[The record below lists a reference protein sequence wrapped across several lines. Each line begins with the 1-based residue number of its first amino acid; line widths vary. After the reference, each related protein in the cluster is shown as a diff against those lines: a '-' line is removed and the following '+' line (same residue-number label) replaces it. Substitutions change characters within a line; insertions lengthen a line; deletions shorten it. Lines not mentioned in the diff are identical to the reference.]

1 LCSSVNSH
9 SIFGEFM
16 IERIRGI
23 LVQKSP
29 TFVVVECAGVG
40 YGINISAYTAGKL
53 PEEGT
58 EITLHTHLVVREDS
72 MTLFGF
78 ADKTEK
84 DTFIMLLD
92 VNGVGP
98 KLAQRILS
106 GSTPA
111 DLLNM
116 IASDNKAALGKIKG
130 LGKKTCEQMTLTL
143 KEKAG
148 AMLQALGDVEG
159 SGITGMGALTGAKM
173 EAVLALHTLGV
184 KDPAAEKAVIKA
196 VEVLGDSADA
206 AALIPEA
213 LKYL

>member
-1 LCSSVNSH
+1 
-9 SIFGEFM
+9 M

-23 LVQKSP
+23 LVQKTP

-40 YGINISAYTAGKL
+40 YGINISAFTAGKL
-53 PEEGT
+53 PDEGA
-58 EITLHTHLVVREDS
+58 EVTLHTNLVVREDS

-78 ADKTEK
+78 ADTTEK
-84 DTFIMLLD
+84 NLFLMLLE

-116 IASDNKAALGKIKG
+116 IASDNKASLGKIKG
-130 LGKKTCEQMTLTL
+130 LGKKTCEQMVLSL
-143 KEKAG
+143 KDKAG
-148 AMLQALGDVEG
+148 AMMQALGDVEG
-159 SGITGMGALTGAKM
+159 SGITGMGALTGPKM

-184 KDPAAEKAVIKA
+184 KDPAAEKAVMKA
-196 VEVLGDSADA
+196 AEILGDSADA
-206 AALIPEA
+206 ATLIPEA

>member
-1 LCSSVNSH
+1 MSSSTKEQ
-9 SIFGEFM
+9 FGEIM

-58 EITLHTHLVVREDS
+58 EVVLHTNLVVREDS

-148 AMLQALGDVEG
+148 TMLQALGDVEG
-159 SGITGMGALTGAKM
+159 SGITSMGALTGAKM

-196 VEVLGDSADA
+196 VDVLGDSADA

>member
-1 LCSSVNSH
+1 
-9 SIFGEFM
+9 M

-23 LVQKSP
+23 LVQKTP

-53 PEEGT
+53 PEEGV
-58 EITLHTHLVVREDS
+58 EVTLHTNLVVREDS

-78 ADKTEK
+78 ADTTEK
-84 DTFIMLLD
+84 NLFLMLLD

-98 KLAQRILS
+98 KMAQRILS
-106 GSTPA
+106 GVTPA

-116 IASDNKAALGKIKG
+116 IASDNKAALSKIKG

-148 AMLQALGDVEG
+148 VMLQSLGDVEG
-159 SGITGMGALTGAKM
+159 SGITSVGALTGAKL

-184 KDPAAEKAVIKA
+184 KDPAAEKAGQSGRSSRRQRGRGCSYPGSSQVFVICN
-196 VEVLGDSADA
+196 
-206 AALIPEA
+206 
-213 LKYL
+213 

>member
-1 LCSSVNSH
+1 
-9 SIFGEFM
+9 M
-16 IERIRGI
+16 IEQIRGI
-23 LVQKSP
+23 LVEKSP
-29 TFVVVECAGVG
+29 TFVVVDVNGVG
-40 YGINISAYTAGKL
+40 YGVNISAYTAGKI
-53 PEEGT
+53 PEVNNEVKLYT
-58 EITLHTHLVVREDS
+58 NLVVREDS

-84 DTFIMLLD
+84 DTFLMLLD

-116 IASDNKAALGKIKG
+116 IASDNKSALGKIKG
-130 LGKKTCEQMTLTL
+130 LGKKTCEQMVLSL

-148 AMLQALGDVEG
+148 AMLQALGSVEG
-159 SGITGMGALTGAKM
+159 SGIASMGALTGAKM

-184 KDPAAEKAVIKA
+184 KDPAAEKAVMKA
-196 VEVLGDSADA
+196 TEVLGDSADA

>member
-1 LCSSVNSH
+1 
-9 SIFGEFM
+9 M

-58 EITLHTHLVVREDS
+58 EVVLHTNLVVREDS

-130 LGKKTCEQMTLTL
+130 LGKKICEQMTLTL

-148 AMLQALGDVEG
+148 TMLQALGDVEG
-159 SGITGMGALTGAKM
+159 SGITSMGALTGAKM

>member
-1 LCSSVNSH
+1 
-9 SIFGEFM
+9 M
-16 IERIRGI
+16 IEQVRGI

-40 YGINISAYTAGKL
+40 YGINISAFTAGKL
-53 PEEGT
+53 PEEGA
-58 EITLHTHLVVREDS
+58 EITLYTNLVVREDS

-106 GSTPA
+106 GSSPA
-111 DLLNM
+111 DLLNK
-116 IASDNKAALGKIKG
+116 IASDNKSALGKIKG
-130 LGKKTCEQMTLTL
+130 LGKKTCEQMVLSL

-184 KDPAAEKAVIKA
+184 KDPAAEKAVMKA
-196 VEVLGDSADA
+196 AEILGDTADA

>member
-1 LCSSVNSH
+1 
-9 SIFGEFM
+9 M

-23 LVQKSP
+23 LVQKTP

-40 YGINISAYTAGKL
+40 YGVNISAFTAGKL
-53 PEEGT
+53 PEEGA
-58 EITLHTHLVVREDS
+58 EITLHTNLVVREDS

-78 ADKTEK
+78 ADTTEK
-84 DTFIMLLD
+84 NLFLMLLD

-130 LGKKTCEQMTLTL
+130 LGKKICEQMTLTL
-143 KEKAG
+143 KEKASN
-148 AMLQALGDVEG
+148 MLQSLGDVEG
-159 SGITGMGALTGAKM
+159 SGITSVGALTGAKL

-184 KDPAAEKAVIKA
+184 KDPMAEKAVVKA
-196 VEVLGDSADA
+196 VEVLGDGVDA

>member
-1 LCSSVNSH
+1 
-9 SIFGEFM
+9 M

-23 LVQKSP
+23 LVQKTP

-40 YGINISAYTAGKL
+40 YGINISAFTAGKL
-53 PEEGT
+53 PDEGA
-58 EITLHTHLVVREDS
+58 EVTLHTNLVVREDS

-78 ADKTEK
+78 ADTTEK
-84 DTFIMLLD
+84 NLFLMLLD

-116 IASDNKAALGKIKG
+116 IASDNKSALGKIKG
-130 LGKKTCEQMTLTL
+130 LGKKTCEQMVLSL

-148 AMLQALGDVEG
+148 AMLQALGGVEG
-159 SGITGMGALTGAKM
+159 SGIASMGALTGAKM

-184 KDPAAEKAVIKA
+184 KDPAAEKAVMKA
-196 VEVLGDSADA
+196 AEVLGDSADA
-206 AALIPEA
+206 ATLIPEA

>member
-1 LCSSVNSH
+1 
-9 SIFGEFM
+9 M
-16 IERIRGI
+16 IERIHGI
-23 LVQKSP
+23 LAEKSP
-29 TFVVVECAGVG
+29 TFVVVDVNGVG
-40 YGINISAYTAGKL
+40 YGVNISAYTAGKL
-53 PEEGT
+53 PEEGS
-58 EITLHTHLVVREDS
+58 EVTLYTNLVVREDS

-84 DTFIMLLD
+84 NIFLMLLD

-98 KLAQRILS
+98 KMAQRILS
-106 GSTPA
+106 GVTPA

-116 IASDNKAALGKIKG
+116 IASDNKAALSKIKG
-130 LGKKTCEQMTLTL
+130 LGKKTCEQMTLSL

-148 AMLQALGDVEG
+148 ALLQALGDVEG
-159 SGITGMGALTGAKM
+159 SGITSMGALTGAKM

-184 KDPAAEKAVIKA
+184 KDPAAEKAVVKA
-196 VEVLGDSADA
+196 AEILGVSAEA

>member
-1 LCSSVNSH
+1 
-9 SIFGEFM
+9 M

-23 LVQKSP
+23 LVQKTP

-40 YGINISAYTAGKL
+40 YGVNISAYTAGKL
-53 PEEGT
+53 PDEGD
-58 EITLHTHLVVREDS
+58 EVVLHTNLVVREDS

-78 ADKTEK
+78 ADTTEK
-84 DTFIMLLD
+84 DLFLMLLS

-106 GSTPA
+106 GSTPS

-116 IASDNKAALGKIKG
+116 IASDNKAALSKIKG
-130 LGKKTCEQMTLTL
+130 LGQKTCEQMTLTL
-143 KEKAG
+143 KDKAG
-148 AMLQALGDVEG
+148 TMMQSLGNVEG
-159 SGITGMGALTGAKM
+159 SGITNVGTLTGAKL

-184 KDPAAEKAVIKA
+184 KDPAAEKAVVKA
-196 VEVLGDSADA
+196 VEVLGDGVDA

>member
-1 LCSSVNSH
+1 
-9 SIFGEFM
+9 M

-23 LVQKSP
+23 LVEKPP
-29 TFVVVECAGVG
+29 TFVVVDVNGVG
-40 YGINISAYTAGKL
+40 YGINISAYTSGML

-58 EITLHTHLVVREDS
+58 EITLSTHLVVREDS

-84 DTFIMLLD
+84 TVFLMLLD
-92 VNGVGP
+92 VNGIGP
-98 KLAQRILS
+98 KMAQRILS
-106 GSTPA
+106 GVTPA

-116 IASDNKAALGKIKG
+116 IASENKSALGKIKG
-130 LGKKTCEQMTLTL
+130 LGKKSCEQMTLSLKDKAATL
-143 KEKAG
+143 
-148 AMLQALGDVEG
+148 LQALGNVEG
-159 SGITGMGALTGAKM
+159 SGITGMGALTGAKL

-184 KDPAAEKAVIKA
+184 KDPSAEKAVAKA
-196 VEVLGDSADA
+196 AEILGDSADA

>member
-1 LCSSVNSH
+1 
-9 SIFGEFM
+9 M

-23 LVQKSP
+23 LVQKTP

-40 YGINISAYTAGKL
+40 YGVNISAYTAGKL
-53 PEEGT
+53 PEEGV
-58 EITLHTHLVVREDS
+58 EVTLHTNLVVREDS

-78 ADKTEK
+78 ADTTEK
-84 DTFIMLLD
+84 NLFLMLLD

-98 KLAQRILS
+98 KMAQRILS
-106 GSTPA
+106 GVTPA

-116 IASDNKAALGKIKG
+116 IASDNKAALSKIKG

-143 KEKAG
+143 KDKAG
-148 AMLQALGDVEG
+148 AMLQSLGDVEG
-159 SGITGMGALTGAKM
+159 SGITSVGALTGAKL

-184 KDPAAEKAVIKA
+184 KDPAAEKAVVKA

>member
-1 LCSSVNSH
+1 
-9 SIFGEFM
+9 M

-53 PEEGT
+53 PDEGA
-58 EITLHTHLVVREDS
+58 EVSLHTNLVVREDS

-78 ADKTEK
+78 ADITEK
-84 DTFIMLLD
+84 DLFLMLLS
-92 VNGVGP
+92 VNGIGP
-98 KLAQRILS
+98 KMAQRILS
-106 GSTPA
+106 GVTPS

-116 IASDNKAALGKIKG
+116 IASENKAALSKIKG

-148 AMLQALGDVEG
+148 VMMQSLGSVEG
-159 SGITGMGALTGAKM
+159 SGVTNVGTLTGAKL

-184 KDPAAEKAVIKA
+184 KDPAAEKAVVKA
-196 VEVLGDSADA
+196 VEILGDSADA